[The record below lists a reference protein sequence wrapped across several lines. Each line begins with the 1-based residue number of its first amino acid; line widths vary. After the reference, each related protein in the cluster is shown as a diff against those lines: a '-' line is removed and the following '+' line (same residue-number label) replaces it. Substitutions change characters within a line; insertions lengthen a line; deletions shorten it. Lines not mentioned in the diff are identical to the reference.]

1 MTISLLK
8 AEFIKLYNSRAT
20 RIISIIYV
28 CFILIILSFTGVL
41 SVLSRGANEPADNY
55 VYGFLILFLSIL
67 PIANAILNVCNE
79 FSSNMMKQNI
89 INGMTRNQ
97 FILSKFLSNFILSIY
112 YSLLF
117 FLFALLLS
125 KGALQYTFHYALSLF
140 FILNIA
146 NSFAFIFK
154 RTGVAIAAFYVYYS
168 FGETLIYARIL
179 DVFDFEFDSILETPE
194 ILSFTTKAN
203 MLLFYP
209 DTQLTGIFACLVI
222 ILMMLGLQ
230 SLIIRNRS
238 L

>member
-28 CFILIILSFTGVL
+28 CFILIILSFTGVVSTL
-41 SVLSRGANEPADNY
+41 SKEVNEPADNIAF
-55 VYGFLILFLSIL
+55 GFLILFLSIL

-154 RTGVAIAAFYVYYS
+154 RTGVAIAAFYVYYL

-179 DVFDFEFDSILETPE
+179 SVFDFEFDSFLETAE

-209 DTQLTGIFACLVI
+209 DKQLTGIFACLVI